1 MHANPDP
8 DPDPDPNPNPN
19 PYPSPD
25 QAQRAAAVG
34 RERAIERLADDAA
47 NVDNIDMAELQ
58 RRHRLLAA
66 AYRADRKRIEQL
78 QALNQQ
84 YATSLSTQEQL
95 QSAYATLKEAHKQ
108 QAAQMLRLQDEA
120 KKAAQPNSNPTPH
133 PTYP

>member
-1 MHANPDP
+1 MHANPDPDP

-19 PYPSPD
+19 PDPDPNPNPSPD

-78 QALNQQ
+78 QALNHQ
-84 YATSLSTQEQL
+84 YPS
-95 QSAYATLKEAHKQ
+95 
-108 QAAQMLRLQDEA
+108 
-120 KKAAQPNSNPTPH
+120 PNPSPNPSPD
-133 PTYP
+133 PNPNP